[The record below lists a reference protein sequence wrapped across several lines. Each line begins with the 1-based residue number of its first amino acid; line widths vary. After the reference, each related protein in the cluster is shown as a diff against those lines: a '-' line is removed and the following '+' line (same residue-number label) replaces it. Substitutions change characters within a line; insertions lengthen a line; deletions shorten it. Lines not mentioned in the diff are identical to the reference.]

1 MIESIKKK
9 ILIINRK
16 KKKTIGKYFE
26 ERIDWGEF
34 YRKEFDKKKRFDRR
48 KKFSKRIR
56 AKKESIEKDS
66 IEEMIDRE
74 RFDVSRIEATADA
87 QTSHFYIDELRLPTL
102 RNYLKNFLCSLIG
115 SN

>member
-1 MIESIKKK
+1 
-9 ILIINRK
+9 
-16 KKKTIGKYFE
+16 
-26 ERIDWGEF
+26 
-34 YRKEFDKKKRFDRR
+34 
-48 KKFSKRIR
+48 
-56 AKKESIEKDS
+56 
-66 IEEMIDRE
+66 MIDRE